1 MRKIV
6 KKDYKV
12 GDKVIFINKRKHKE
26 YPEYYP
32 KVGTVGTVKATG
44 KTDAII
50 KWERNSTSKDD
61 RWWADYE
68 WIIPAEEYHKKEKE
82 KSNMKEKTTEF
93 KVGDRVR
100 LVKDYD
106 SAAKAG
112 MAGILAVKKGHS
124 LGVRFDRPFERGHSL
139 SGNCEAG
146 YGYWVT
152 HDCLELI
159 SNNKIIITT
168 DGKTTTARLYDG
180 KNVIKTAKA
189 ECSPEDDFFFEVGA
203 KLAFDRLMSKKK
215 PNSYSGKVVFLKPVG
230 CFREKVIYVFNEDG
244 TINSFDGKHF
254 SPFGHSFKSFAEIE
268 ETYGKGNMIEVE

>member
-1 MRKIV
+1 MTV
-6 KKDYKV
+6 KTDYKF
-12 GDKVIFINKRKHKE
+12 GDKVVFVAEEKHKE
-26 YPEYYP
+26 HPEYYP
-32 KVGTVGTVKATG
+32 KVGTVGTVTINGTKCVEV
-44 KTDAII
+44 
-50 KWERNSTSKDD
+50 KWKKGSTSQHDT
-61 RWWADYE
+61 WVADHI
-68 WIIPAEEYHKKEKE
+68 WVIPAEEYYKKEKE
-82 KSNMKEKTTEF
+82 KSNMKEKTTKF

-215 PNSYSGKVVFLKPVG
+215 PNFYSGKVVFLKPVG
-230 CFREKVIYVFNEDG
+230 CFREKVIYVFNKDG
-244 TINSFDGKHF
+244 TINGFDGKHF
-254 SPFGHSFKSFAEIE
+254 PPFGRSFNSFSEIE
-268 ETYGKGNMIEVE
+268 ETYGKNNMIEVK